1 MIIMV
6 DSNSVNVIKI
16 MLINMKGCKEILC
29 KNKAGSSLSKRSPAF
44 LNIYC
49 KFYVL
54 FLINLLISLYAD
66 TQISINKVKIAI
78 LSIEFKLSSLIL
90 DKPFGILSLISE

>member
-1 MIIMV
+1 MIIV
-6 DSNSVNVIKI
+6 VAPNCVNVIKI

>member
-1 MIIMV
+1 MQG
-6 DSNSVNVIKI
+6 DTLQKIKQDPRYQSEV
-16 MLINMKGCKEILC
+16 LL
-29 KNKAGSSLSKRSPAF
+29 F

-54 FLINLLISLYAD
+54 FLIDLLISLYAD

-90 DKPFGILSLISE
+90 DKPFVILSLISE

>member
-1 MIIMV
+1 MQK
-6 DSNSVNVIKI
+6 IKQDPRYQSEV
-16 MLINMKGCKEILC
+16 LL
-29 KNKAGSSLSKRSPAF
+29 F
-44 LNIYC
+44 FNIYC

-78 LSIEFKLSSLIL
+78 LSIEFKLLSLIL
-90 DKPFGILSLISE
+90 DKPCGILLLISEWGEYCRKIFENKKSDVIGY